1 MARGAQSGTGAPVRL
16 LRPEVLAR
24 LGTLE
29 LVARTVVDGLTTG
42 LHRSPHFGFSQ
53 EFAEY
58 RAYAEGDDLRHVDWN
73 VYARTDRAYVKRFE
87 GETNTSVT
95 LLLDASASMGF
106 GEPVGKFEQARW
118 FVASLAWLARRQHDA
133 LGLAVFD
140 ERVREIQTTSARPD
154 SLPRA
159 LALLERS
166 AAAFGTGTGRDV
178 VTALEALRP
187 SMARR
192 GLVVLVSDLYAEPE
206 ELLDALQPLAHAGQ
220 DIAVFHLLDPAEA
233 RPALARVGALRD
245 LETDE
250 RVIVDPAFL
259 AASYR
264 RRFEAHG
271 EALASACRRVG
282 ADYRTLSTD
291 EPLDAALQAYLRFR
305 ERRGR

>member
-1 MARGAQSGTGAPVRL
+1 MMRAATPVRL

-95 LLLDASASMGF
+95 LLLDTSASMGF
-106 GEPVGKFEQARW
+106 GEPVSKLDQAKW
-118 FVASLAWLARRQHDA
+118 LAASLAYLTRRQHDA

-140 ERVREIQTTSARPD
+140 DGVGEVQQPSARPD

-159 LALLERS
+159 LGLLERTE
-166 AAAFGTGTGRDV
+166 AKAGTDIV
-178 VTALEALRP
+178 SALESLRAA
-187 SMARR
+187 MTRR
-192 GLVVLVSDLYAEPE
+192 GLVVLISDLYADPD
-206 ELLDALQPLAHAGQ
+206 ELLEALQPLAHAGQ
-220 DIAVFHLLDPAEA
+220 DIAVFHVTDPAEVAPDAA
-233 RPALARVGALRD
+233 RISALED
-245 LETDE
+245 LESGDS
-250 RVIVDPAFL
+250 VIVDPAFL
-259 AASYR
+259 KEGYR
-264 RRFEAHG
+264 RRFEAHR
-271 EALASACRRVG
+271 EALAMACRRVG
-282 ADYRTLSTD
+282 ADYTRLSSD

-305 ERRGR
+305 ERRDR